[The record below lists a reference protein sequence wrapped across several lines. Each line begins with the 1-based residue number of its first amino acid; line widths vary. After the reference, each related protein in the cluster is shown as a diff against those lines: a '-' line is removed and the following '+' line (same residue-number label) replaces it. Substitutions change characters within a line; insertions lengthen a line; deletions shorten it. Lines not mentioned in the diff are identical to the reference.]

1 MNVENLMEGFE
12 MGAKLDLTGQK
23 YNLLTA
29 IEDTGKRNKFGQA
42 IADLDAAHKRAENE
56 QP

>member
-1 MNVENLMEGFE
+1 
-12 MGAKLDLTGQK
+12 MGAKLDLTGRTF
-23 YNLLTA
+23 NRLTA

-42 IADLDAAHKRAENE
+42 IADPNAAHKRAENE

>member
-1 MNVENLMEGFE
+1 

-23 YNLLTA
+23 PYRLT
-29 IEDTGKRNKFGQA
+29 A

-56 QP
+56 QH